1 MLHAT
6 CYMINILFSNPLL
19 FLVYIAALLMAIA
32 VHEFS
37 HAAVADYLGDP
48 TPRLQGRLKLNPLVH
63 IDKFGLLF
71 LLFFGFGWGKPV
83 QFDPYNLKHP
93 RKDAALISIAG
104 PISNFIMAVILS
116 LILRLFILFHQNI
129 LYTISSFVLIPFIT
143 LNVVLGVFNLLP
155 IHPLDGFKI
164 VGGILSQDK
173 AREWYQLER
182 YGMIFLLMLIFPL
195 GRSSMLDVIIR
206 PAVSFLLQLFI
217 PTQIPGVI

>member
-1 MLHAT
+1 
-6 CYMINILFSNPLL
+6 MINILFTNPLL

-37 HAAVADYLGDP
+37 HALVADHLGDP

-63 IDKFGLLF
+63 IDSFGLLF
-71 LLFFGFGWGKPV
+71 LLFFGFGWGKPI

-104 PISNFIMAVILS
+104 PVSNFIMAIILS
-116 LILRLFILFHQNI
+116 LVLRLFIILNQSL
-129 LYTISSFVLIPFIT
+129 LYTISSFVIIPFIR

-164 VGGILSQDK
+164 VGGILPEEK
-173 AREWYQLER
+173 AKEWYQLER
-182 YGMIFLLMLIFPL
+182 FGMIFLLMLIFPL
-195 GRSSMLDVIIR
+195 GRSSMLDLVIR
-206 PAVSFLLQLFI
+206 PAVSFLLQLLI
-217 PTQIPGVI
+217 PVQIPGVI